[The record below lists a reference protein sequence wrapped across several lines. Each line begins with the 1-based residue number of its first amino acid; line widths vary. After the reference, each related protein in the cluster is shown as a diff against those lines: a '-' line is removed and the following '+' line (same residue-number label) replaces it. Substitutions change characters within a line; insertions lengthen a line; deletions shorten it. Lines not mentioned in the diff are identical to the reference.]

1 MNVFTVDTYP
11 EDEILRMEWNSVAG
25 FDVDEA
31 FEIIQKIEK

>member
-1 MNVFTVDTYP
+1 MNVFTVATHP
-11 EDEILRMEWNSVAG
+11 EDGILRMGWNSVAG

>member
-1 MNVFTVDTYP
+1 MNVFTIATHPD
-11 EDEILRMEWNSVAG
+11 DEILRMEWNSVVG